1 MEGRKS
7 DLMIFFVAV
16 IALDNLTVRFGANR
30 VQFFVLNDCDGIND
44 CIIGLSGTRRP
55 VQNGIQGNIR
65 PGCDRIIE
73 RILRYS
79 CNCKL
84 FRFIGSSK

>member
-16 IALDNLTVRFGANR
+16 VALDNLAVRLGANR
-30 VQFFVLNDCDGIND
+30 VQFLVLNDCDGIND
-44 CIIGLSGTRRP
+44 CIIGFSGTRRP

-79 CNCKL
+79 CSCKL
-84 FRFIGSSK
+84 FWFIGSSK